1 MGLSLLGPPFSVLPI
16 QILRRAKLSHPH
28 PFGKGRGGYDC
39 ILASEGAVALVVEP
53 TSLNG
58 GEGLIAGSTG
68 EVGGVEGEGGG
79 GEVVVEAGENEQ
91 NQP

>member
-1 MGLSLLGPPFSVLPI
+1 M
-16 QILRRAKLSHPH
+16 
-28 PFGKGRGGYDC
+28 
-39 ILASEGAVALVVEP
+39 ALVVEP

-58 GEGLIAGSTG
+58 GEGLVAGSTG